1 MNFECRKVQA
11 LMSLYIDG
19 ALSNNLQKFVYE
31 HLQKC
36 KLCMQK
42 YLELKRT
49 MNYLREN
56 FQKISSKITTSPVF
70 DVIEHENFKIIVSEY
85 LDDELRGN
93 NALVFKNI
101 LDKSQYSKEYFSD
114 AVKTNTLLKKY
125 LEQNSPELRKDFS
138 KKVVQ
143 TVENM
148 NKNKLFTFRDIF
160 IICILAFLLLIFFYS
175 VERMIFPNSQN
186 SLKPN
191 MTYSKIMENFFRANL
206 KNFMY

>member
-19 ALSNNLQKFVYE
+19 ALSNHLQKYVYE

-49 MNYLREN
+49 MAYLKEN
-56 FQKISSKITTSPVF
+56 FEKLSAKIGETQLF
-70 DVIEHENFKIIVSEY
+70 DVIEHENFKIRVSEY

-93 NALVFKNI
+93 NALMFKNI
-101 LDKSQYSKEYFSD
+101 LEKSEYSKTYFND
-114 AVKTNTLLKKY
+114 VVKTNTVVKNYLKMY
-125 LEQNSPELRKDFS
+125 SPELKKDFS
-138 KKVVQ
+138 KKVVGII
-143 TVENM
+143 ENLD
-148 NKNKLFTFRDIF
+148 KNRSFTFRDMV
-160 IICILAFLLLIFFYS
+160 IICILAFLLAVFFYS
-175 VERMIFPNSQN
+175 VEHMIFPNSQ
-186 SLKPN
+186 SSITPN
-191 MTYSKIMENFFRANL
+191 MTYSKIMENFFKVGT

>member
-19 ALSNNLQKFVYE
+19 ALSNHLQKYVYE

-49 MNYLREN
+49 MAYLKEN
-56 FQKISSKITTSPVF
+56 FEKLSAKIGETQLF
-70 DVIEHENFKIIVSEY
+70 DVIEYENFKIQVSEY

-93 NALVFKNI
+93 NALMFKNI
-101 LDKSQYSKEYFSD
+101 LEKSQYSKTYFND
-114 AVKTNTLLKKY
+114 VIKTNTVVKNYLKTY
-125 LEQNSPELRKDFS
+125 SPELKKDFS
-138 KKVVQ
+138 KKVVGII
-143 TVENM
+143 ENLD
-148 NKNKLFTFRDIF
+148 KNRSFTFRDMV
-160 IICILAFLLLIFFYS
+160 IICILAFLLAVFFYS
-175 VERMIFPNSQN
+175 VEHMIFPNSQ
-186 SLKPN
+186 SSITPN
-191 MTYSKIMENFFRANL
+191 MTYSKIMENFFKVGT